1 MGWGEAVGGEKG
13 RIWGPRELL
22 PRHFSLLT
30 RPAAP
35 SLPSSRPPTIL
46 SLRRRL
52 SRGHQRPPR
61 GQLHHQRHCPSGAG
75 ASFPLPLLAPLLP
88 LTSSCLPQ
96 ASIPIKSLKPA
107 LIFLTGLFL
116 YDIYFVFFSPGGVM
130 ESVAT
135 SLEGPVKLLS
145 PRAAVRREGRRPNK
159 EGITSPYPP
168 RFQSRFSRSTAFFS
182 PCPYSQSTHP
192 FLSCSPPI
200 LPSPLGPS
208 GGHGPRPVPL
218 LHPGTRRHRST
229 GPLRRSSQ
237 AHRRRWDDGRAVGR
251 IDRKQRLLARSPRF
265 NKFCLTN

>member
-1 MGWGEAVGGEKG
+1 VRKKGGFG
-13 RIWGPRELL
+13 ARGNYCHDTC
-22 PRHFSLLT
+22 HFSRAL
-30 RPAAP
+30 AAP
-35 SLPSSRPPTIL
+35 ALPPSRPPTIL
-46 SLRRRL
+46 SLRRRI

-61 GQLHHQRHCPSGAG
+61 CQLHHQRHCPSGAG

-145 PRAAVRREGRRPNK
+145 PRAAVRREGRRPTK
-159 EGITSPYPP
+159 EGITSPSPP
-168 RFQSRFSRSTAFFS
+168 RFQSRFSRLTAFFS
-182 PCPYSQSTHP
+182 PCPYPQSAHP
-192 FLSCSPPI
+192 SLPSSTRI
-200 LPSPLGPS
+200 LPSPLGPPGCHS
-208 GGHGPRPVPL
+208 PRPVPL
-218 LHPGTRRHRST
+218 LHPGTRRHRGA

-237 AHRRRWDDGRAVGR
+237 A
-251 IDRKQRLLARSPRF
+251 DR
-265 NKFCLTN
+265 